1 MLRIRAR
8 QLSAAVTTAA
18 MAMAA
23 TGVLAFTAQAA
34 AAPLPRAESKTD
46 SKEDSKAKV
55 LNWLAH
61 KHSDTM
67 ARSLRKGDD
76 WTSYAYLYEF
86 KKGKPGKKIGDATA
100 HCSAVEVTPHAVV
113 AQCQSVLRTDH
124 GSITLSGTAD
134 HRRSGTYGGDAAI
147 TGGTGKYTD
156 AEGQAEA
163 VFYGDYAKLRITLDD

>member
-18 MAMAA
+18 MAMTA

-34 AAPLPRAESKTD
+34 PAHRADAKA
-46 SKEDSKAKV
+46 DSKAKV

-67 ARSLRKGDD
+67 GSSLRKGAD

-100 HCSAVEVTPHAVV
+100 HCSAVEVTPYAVV
-113 AQCQSVLRTDH
+113 AQCQSVLRTDD
-124 GSITLSGTAD
+124 GSITLSGTVD
-134 HRRSGTYGGDAAI
+134 HRRSGSYGGDAAI